1 MTGPTLALTA
11 FALSAALVQPSA
23 AAPGPRVRADCTP
36 NPAHAARPGQQV
48 ALVTGSTSGLG
59 RAVAVALGSR
69 GWHVAVHGRDAAR
82 GAEVLSEIRDTGGS
96 AAFYGADLGSIAET
110 SQLAEAVACDLDR
123 LDVLVNNAGIWL
135 TGDDGRR
142 TSADGLELSF
152 HVNYLSGYQLTHAL
166 LPLLARSAPARIV
179 NVASVAQTPIDF
191 DDPMLERGYS
201 GGRAYGQSKLAQ
213 ILFTFDL
220 AEQLEGTGVSVNALH
235 PSTLMDTDMVRGA
248 GIQPRTTV
256 DQGRDALL
264 RLILD
269 PDVGTGRYF
278 DVLTPA
284 RANAQAYDE
293 AARIR
298 LRELSTALLGG

>member
-1 MTGPTLALTA
+1 MTGVNIALTA
-11 FALSAALVQPSA
+11 LALSAALVQAPA
-23 AAPGPRVRADCTP
+23 AAQGPRAADDCTP
-36 NPAHAARPGQQV
+36 DPTRAARPGQQV
-48 ALVTGSTSGLG
+48 AFVTGSTSGLG
-59 RAVAVALGSR
+59 RAVAVALGAR
-69 GWHVAVHGRDAAR
+69 GWHVAVHGRDSVR
-82 GAEVLSEIRDTGGS
+82 GAEVVAEIRDGGGS

-110 SQLAEAVACDLDR
+110 ARLAEAVACDLDR

-135 TGDDGRR
+135 TGDDDRR

-166 LPLLARSAPARIV
+166 LPLLSRSAPSRII

-220 AEQLEGTGVSVNALH
+220 AERLDGTGVSVNALH

-256 DQGRDALL
+256 DQGRDALV

-269 PDVGTGRYF
+269 PEVGTGRYF

-293 AARIR
+293 SARAR
-298 LRELSTALLGG
+298 LRALSVALIGG